1 MNCSC
6 QQCIEGERCVSQSLR
21 CIVRIWQTSARGSPR
36 YAGLESLSAFQE
48 ARQRANIAVD
58 KIASL
63 TPRQRDVLQG
73 MRRGLLNKQ
82 IAWSL
87 DISEKTVKMH
97 RAQVLSKV
105 GCSTTAGAIAIAV
118 EASFAPALS

>member
-1 MNCSC
+1 ML
-6 QQCIEGERCVSQSLR
+6 VSRNPALFEFGRHRHEALR
-21 CIVRIWQTSARGSPR
+21 DTRVA
-36 YAGLESLSAFQE
+36 ESLSAFQE